1 MKADKREGPIRKL
14 IACSAGVLLVR
25 ANAKSGRWG
34 RKDGVIFTPLP
45 HPSPYS

>member
-25 ANAKSGRWG
+25 ANAKNWTV
-34 RKDGVIFTPLP
+34 GVGGGGEKTV
-45 HPSPYS
+45 